1 MDVLNGNPEAL
12 PEMRK
17 FNENELFK
25 FTTHNRG
32 ARIVHQNSF
41 SRDWF
46 QTLFNMIMHVRPLNV
61 QNHDLPS
68 ELIVSLT
75 SYPKRFKTLHLT
87 LASLLNQS
95 IKPDRVILWI
105 AHEDVNQL
113 PDSVLNLKKAGLEI
127 RFTKDIKSY
136 KKIIPTLKAFPNA
149 FIATADDDVY
159 YWQTWLEELVDAWK
173 KDMNCVTA
181 HRVHRARISPKG
193 SFEPYD
199 RWNLNFSND
208 LSPNELN
215 FPTGIAG
222 VFYPPGIFHQDV
234 LKEEI
239 FMEVCPH
246 GDDIW
251 LYWMYRLNGIEVKI
265 TGTNRVPLTWPST
278 QESAL
283 WKQNLGNGRNDVQ
296 IEKISSKYGVPVKT
310 SSEPI
315 FSVRSRDGNYKMLLP
330 QWKTDHIQRIIA
342 NTGRPYEEK
351 MLYDMLN
358 RVKEGDLI
366 LDIGANIGNHS
377 LFMASIGNCQVISF
391 EPNKQLAESLHRSI
405 QINKLTN
412 KIEVIQ
418 KGLGRANSFAEFD
431 CDISHNLGA
440 QSLSTTDKNGSIEVV
455 TLDSLDIQDKIRMIK
470 IDVEGMELD
479 VLKGSKDTLIE
490 HKPLVYLEAEKQKD
504 FLLLNEFLEKLGY
517 KYQATF
523 NATPTHLFLN
533 RASR

>member
-1 MDVLNGNPEAL
+1 
-12 PEMRK
+12 
-17 FNENELFK
+17 
-25 FTTHNRG
+25 
-32 ARIVHQNSF
+32 
-41 SRDWF
+41 
-46 QTLFNMIMHVRPLNV
+46 
-61 QNHDLPS
+61 
-68 ELIVSLT
+68 
-75 SYPKRFKTLHLT
+75 
-87 LASLLNQS
+87 
-95 IKPDRVILWI
+95 
-105 AHEDVNQL
+105 
-113 PDSVLNLKKAGLEI
+113 
-127 RFTKDIKSY
+127 
-136 KKIIPTLKAFPNA
+136 
-149 FIATADDDVY
+149 
-159 YWQTWLEELVDAWK
+159 
-173 KDMNCVTA
+173 
-181 HRVHRARISPKG
+181 
-193 SFEPYD
+193 
-199 RWNLNFSND
+199 
-208 LSPNELN
+208 
-215 FPTGIAG
+215 
-222 VFYPPGIFHQDV
+222 
-234 LKEEI
+234 
-239 FMEVCPH
+239 
-246 GDDIW
+246 
-251 LYWMYRLNGIEVKI
+251 
-265 TGTNRVPLTWPST
+265 
-278 QESAL
+278 
-283 WKQNLGNGRNDVQ
+283 
-296 IEKISSKYGVPVKT
+296 
-310 SSEPI
+310 
-315 FSVRSRDGNYKMLLP
+315 MLLP

-342 NTGRPYEEK
+342 NSGRPYEEK

-418 KGLGRANSFAEFD
+418 KGLGRTNSFAEFD